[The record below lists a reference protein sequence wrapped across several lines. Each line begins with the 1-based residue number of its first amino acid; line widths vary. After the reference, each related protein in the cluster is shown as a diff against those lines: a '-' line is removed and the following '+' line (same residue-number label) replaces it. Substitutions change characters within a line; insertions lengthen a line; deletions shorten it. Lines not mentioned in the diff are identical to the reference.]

1 MAMIFTYSIFYIM
14 SILTKN
20 LIFRIKRYEDF
31 KNFKHRIIIATDI
44 FGRGIDI
51 EKINVVF
58 NFDMPTDSD

>member
-1 MAMIFTYSIFYIM
+1 MIFTYSIFDIM

>member
-1 MAMIFTYSIFYIM
+1 MAMIFNNSIFDIM

>member
-1 MAMIFTYSIFYIM
+1 MIFNNSIFDNM

>member
-20 LIFRIKRYEDF
+20 LNFRIKRYEDF